1 MGDSHDGGAVAGA
14 DIRII
19 DAAGAMLPKLTV
31 ILAAMIA
38 TCVAI
43 IAISAGLIGARD
55 ADKHL
60 ADVPTVSRAL
70 MQRAIVEEPEW
81 QHFELLAYSRRADEL
96 MRLRNLPVAPARAVV
111 EYAERKSAEGTRAP
125 AAPPAETIVASAPAT
140 PPPRPVAVAVPPTAE
155 AAPAANASI
164 SAASAAAEAAPVVI
178 ASAPPA
184 APVVEP
190 PQAPSAPATAIAP
203 VPAVP
208 SVPATVAVAAPSTAP
223 ASTPA
228 PLAVPGEPPPAAT
241 IDPAAPIA
249 NIQLA
254 NVQSGSGAT
263 AAVKPAEKRAEAV
276 EGKTHHHKKTVR
288 VHKEPHKKPTRV
300 ARTRLAP
307 TARTGFPVELPKA
320 SAQTGSASSAGSLD
334 KRQDSY

>member
-55 ADKHL
+55 PDKHL

-96 MRLRNLPVAPARAVV
+96 VRLRNLPVAPARAVV
-111 EYAERKSAEGTRAP
+111 EYAERKSAESTGAP
-125 AAPPAETIVASAPAT
+125 AAPPAETIVASAPA
-140 PPPRPVAVAVPPTAE
+140 AVPPTAE

-208 SVPATVAVAAPSTAP
+208 SVSATVAVAAPATAP
-223 ASTPA
+223 ASPPA
-228 PLAVPGEPPPAAT
+228 PLAVPGVPPPAAT

-249 NIQLA
+249 SIQLA
-254 NVQSGSGAT
+254 NVPSGSAAT
-263 AAVKPAEKRAEAV
+263 AAVKPAEKPAEAV
-276 EGKTHHHKKTVR
+276 EGKTHHRKKTVR
-288 VHKEPHKKPTRV
+288 LRKEPHKKPTRV
-300 ARTRLAP
+300 TRTRLAP

-320 SAQTGSASSAGSLD
+320 SAQTGSASSAGIAD
-334 KRQDSY
+334 DRRDSH